1 PEVSGVSEV
10 PGCDTGRGC
19 GCGGS
24 AGSWQYPPLRPAPA
38 KAKDLRVGNRMG
50 GVRGHT
56 WVLQLRVQTWAVSSG
71 EVGCGGEC
79 PRGDGVVQGSRRKKG
94 TVKVGQN
101 AKNRKHGNRKYT
113 GFEQESGK

>member
-38 KAKDLRVGNRMG
+38 KAKDLRVGNQIG

-79 PRGDGVVQGSRRKKG
+79 LRGDGVVRGSRRKK
-94 TVKVGQN
+94 VLSRWDKPGQY
-101 AKNRKHGNRKYT
+101 AKIGSKET
-113 GFEQESGK
+113 GIKLG